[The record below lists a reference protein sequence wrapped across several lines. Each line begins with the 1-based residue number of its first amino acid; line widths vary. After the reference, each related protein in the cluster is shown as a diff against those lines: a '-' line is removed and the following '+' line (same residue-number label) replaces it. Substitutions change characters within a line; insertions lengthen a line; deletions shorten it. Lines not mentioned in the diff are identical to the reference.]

1 MFQRQGLRWYIQRNL
16 SWHLSPFLQSELNML
31 IHKLTIALTVAS
43 GAAMLASSC
52 RAETAR
58 ERREKLFK
66 ADQEVLI
73 REHQIGLELFDHA
86 NRFDAVRG
94 CIQNLDFREV
104 FQQVGEFFT
113 GKVLVV
119 NNQG

>member
-1 MFQRQGLRWYIQRNL
+1 
-16 SWHLSPFLQSELNML
+16 ML

-73 REHQIGLELFDHA
+73 REHQIGLELKSGKISREEAARLKKDVQD
-86 NRFDAVRG
+86 RAVKARA
-94 CIQNLDFREV
+94 D
-104 FQQVGEFFT
+104 
-113 GKVLVV
+113 K
-119 NNQG
+119 